1 MVTGDPGPA
10 PVRRAFKPRLRL
22 CALGFDLFGLASLS
36 SGVLNPDL
44 AGPQRNQIQIIR
56 ALRQPLI
63 MTHNDVF
70 QVVGIA
76 QGGEAH

>member
-1 MVTGDPGPA
+1 MPGSPA
-10 PVRRAFKPRLRL
+10 NKFSYTFLLRL

-63 MTHNDVF
+63 MTHNDAF